1 MVYKNTVKFIL
12 RDGGIEKITRA
23 GYFYFYDKIKRNGI
37 NLTNK
42 KTILGKYD
50 IQTLPNDEGISTEL
64 QIYGIHE
71 PLTTHLVL
79 NEIKE
84 GMVCLDLGSNIGYYA
99 IIESNIVGKSGK
111 IFAIEPSPINFPI
124 LKTNLENQKME
135 NYTANNIAIG
145 EKDEEME
152 FIVSK
157 KSNWSKIRM
166 NNEEINSGDE
176 VIKIPVK
183 TLDLFVKENSIEK
196 IDVLRM
202 DVEGYEYNILKGA
215 EKILEEYK
223 PKLLIE
229 VHKMYLGTKKTLEM
243 LKILENLKYEIKFF
257 VPRVYDTPIIGKTQ
271 DIKKIS
277 MEEVLQKLENNDLPD
292 AFQVILENKIAKN

>member
-12 RDGGIEKITRA
+12 RDGGIDKLTRV
-23 GYFYFYDKIKRNGI
+23 GFFYFYDKIKRNRMGLKK
-37 NLTNK
+37 N
-42 KTILGKYD
+42 KTILGKYNMEILAD
-50 IQTLPNDEGISTEL
+50 DEGISTEL

-71 PLTTHLVL
+71 PLTTHLIL

-84 GMVCLDLGSNIGYYA
+84 GMFCLDLGSNIGYYA

-124 LKTNLENQKME
+124 LKMNLENQKKN
-135 NYTANNIAIG
+135 NYLVNNIAIG

-157 KSNWSKIRM
+157 KSNWSKIRID
-166 NNEEINSGDE
+166 NEEVNLGDE
-176 VIKIPVK
+176 IVKIPVK
-183 TLDLFVKENSIEK
+183 TLDSFVNENNIEK
-196 IDVLRM
+196 IDILRM
-202 DVEGYEYNILKGA
+202 DVEGYEYNILKNA
-215 EKILEEYK
+215 KKVLEKYE

-229 VHKMYLGTKKTLEM
+229 VHKMYLGTTKTFDM
-243 LKILENLKYEIKFF
+243 LKNLQRLGYEIKFF
-257 VPRVYDTPIIGKTQ
+257 IPRIYDTPIIGKTS

-277 MEEVLQKLENNDLPD
+277 MNEVLYKLERNNLPD
-292 AFQVILENKIAKN
+292 AFQIVLEKK

>member
-1 MVYKNTVKFIL
+1 MVYKNTLKFIL
-12 RDGGIEKITRA
+12 KDGGINKITRA
-23 GYFYFYDKIKRNGI
+23 GYFYFYDKIKRSGI
-37 NLTNK
+37 DLKNRK
-42 KTILGKYD
+42 RILGKYE
-50 IQTLPNDEGISTEL
+50 IQTLPGDEGISTEL

-84 GMVCLDLGSNIGYYA
+84 GMICLDLGSNIGYYA

-111 IFAIEPSPINFPI
+111 IFAIEPSPINFQI
-124 LKTNLENQKME
+124 LKTNLENQKMG
-135 NYTANNIAIG
+135 NYTVNNIAIG
-145 EKDEEME
+145 ENDEEME

-157 KSNWSKIRM
+157 KSNWSKIRI
-166 NNEEINSGDE
+166 NSEEVNSGDE

-183 TLDLFVKENSIEK
+183 TLDSFVKENNIAK
-196 IDVLRM
+196 IDILRM

-215 EKILEEYK
+215 KSVLEQFK

-243 LKILENLKYEIKFF
+243 LKNLQNLKYEIKFF
-257 VPRVYDTPIIGKTQ
+257 IPRVYDTPIIGKTQ

-277 MEEVLQKLENNDLPD
+277 MNDILQKLENNNLPD
-292 AFQVILENKIAKN
+292 AFQIVLENKNN